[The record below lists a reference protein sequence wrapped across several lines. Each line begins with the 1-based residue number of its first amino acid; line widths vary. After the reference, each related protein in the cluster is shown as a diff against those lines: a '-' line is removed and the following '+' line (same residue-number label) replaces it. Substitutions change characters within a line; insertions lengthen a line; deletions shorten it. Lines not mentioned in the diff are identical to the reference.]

1 MRKWIVRAGLVVL
14 IVLVVSQFIP
24 VDRTNPPVESDGSV
38 SDLHFIELD
47 PQATFVPIDAQ
58 PDDHIMHLD
67 RLEKADRLAHEALNT
82 GALYQVLALDLL
94 RDLLAWLVLFAA
106 R

>member
-47 PQATFVPIDAQ
+47 HKP
-58 PDDHIMHLD
+58 HLY
-67 RLEKADRLAHEALNT
+67 RLTHNPT
-82 GALYQVLALDLL
+82 TMSCI
-94 RDLLAWLVLFAA
+94 
-106 R
+106 

>member
-47 PQATFVPIDAQ
+47 PQATFVPRLL
-58 PDDHIMHLD
+58 LD
-67 RLEKADRLAHEALNT
+67 SRVVACKD
-82 GALYQVLALDLL
+82 GVY
-94 RDLLAWLVLFAA
+94 
-106 R
+106 